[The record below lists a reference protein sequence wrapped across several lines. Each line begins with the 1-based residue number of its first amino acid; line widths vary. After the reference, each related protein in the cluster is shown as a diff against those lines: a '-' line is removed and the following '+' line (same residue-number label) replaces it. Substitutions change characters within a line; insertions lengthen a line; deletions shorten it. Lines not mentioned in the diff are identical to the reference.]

1 MTKLK
6 LGLPKGSL
14 ENATIGLFEK
24 AGWRIKPA
32 ARNYFPKIDDAELDC
47 SICRPQE
54 MSRYIESGM
63 LDAGI
68 TGKACNLL
76 YSLETGRMT
85 ETEED
90 EAL

>member
-1 MTKLK
+1 MKQLK

-14 ENATIGLFEK
+14 ENATIELFQK

-54 MSRYIESGM
+54 MSRYVESGM
-63 LDAGI
+63 L
-68 TGKACNLL
+68 
-76 YSLETGRMT
+76 SR
-85 ETEED
+85 
-90 EAL
+90 